1 MCNYKEL
8 YAILNS
14 SNLKKQ
20 FFLFE
25 FDQCGFKTMED
36 TLEKTSTKIMY
47 YHHCFIIFCCS
58 YKKVLLKSHIFAQ
71 FNSCQRSAAAVSQL
85 PQRVDPLKLINDT
98 YIRVKKRK
106 NKYKQYLFI

>member
-85 PQRVDPLKLINDT
+85 SQRVDPLKLINDT